1 MCPSIYKLWIKA
13 PCYLSLSQHSHIHYT
28 HTQVARCAFCLA
40 NFCNLFCAAAVVI
53 VCFSSSSSSI
63 DAITNRCNVPRQFLC
78 VQLHLQW
85 CMWDGKI
92 TKRKKI
98 FVLAKGKWS
107 KREWEWH
114 WNQFDWRTEWTVIE
128 RNASVCWGWCRKKVA
143 ENSLFSNTSRSC
155 MCFDSLGYSL
165 WSLFILQ
172 IQLVNTAGG
181 ISVKWNIKFIRK
193 ENFKSHSR
201 SDSYPALSIRWK
213 FPDYTMREREN
224 ETKQSRNV
232 STLEIASVQQ
242 RQQAKSCD

>member
-1 MCPSIYKLWIKA
+1 MFPGNFYACNRICSDVCETEKLPKERK
-13 PCYLSLSQHSHIHYT
+13 YLFWQKENDQRENENDIET
-28 HTQVARCAFCLA
+28 
-40 NFCNLFCAAAVVI
+40 NLIGEQNELWLKEMRVYVG
-53 VCFSSSSSSI
+53 V
-63 DAITNRCNVPRQFLC
+63 
-78 VQLHLQW
+78 
-85 CMWDGKI
+85 G
-92 TKRKKI
+92 
-98 FVLAKGKWS
+98 
-107 KREWEWH
+107 
-114 WNQFDWRTEWTVIE
+114 
-128 RNASVCWGWCRKKVA
+128 A

-181 ISVKWNIKFIRK
+181 ISVKWNIKFIKK

-213 FPDYTMREREN
+213 FPDCTMREREN